1 MRTKPRTS
9 AMPAGSLVS
18 DPEAIHAAVGML
30 TKDTRQRE
38 MRCLERRCDTRL
50 PFQRPVQVT
59 PLNEH
64 EESINL
70 DGPETMTAYARDISP
85 SGVGLLHDQPIN
97 SNRVLLSFELLG
109 GKTLSLVVQLTWC
122 RYLGDF
128 WHSSGGRPV
137 CLVMPPSQNSLEDL
151 EVDELAWS

>member
-1 MRTKPRTS
+1 MRTEPRTS
-9 AMPAGSLVS
+9 AISAGSIVS

-30 TKDTRQRE
+30 TKDTRHRE

-50 PFQRPVQVT
+50 PFQRPVQLT
-59 PLNEH
+59 SLNEH
-64 EESINL
+64 EESINP
-70 DGPETMTAYARDISP
+70 DGPETMTAYTRDIFP
-85 SGVGLLHDQPIN
+85 SGVGFLHDQPIS

-128 WHSSGGRPV
+128 WHSSGGRLV
-137 CLVMPPSQNSLEDL
+137 GLVMRPSQNSLEDL
-151 EVDELAWS
+151 EVNELST